1 MKYNLVDG
9 DEKVDVLETSRDIS
23 ARLKTA
29 QAIDWGVVVD
39 GYLVNAA
46 AVGRVYAASLYSDH
60 SQKIAD
66 GETVVTPPVT
76 DVYQQQGFTLLR
88 SFNGFDHYVVVSQFV
103 GDT

>member
-1 MKYNLVDG
+1 MDG
-9 DEKVDVLETSRDIS
+9 DEKVGVLKASRDFLTRIQ
-23 ARLKTA
+23 AA
-29 QAIDWGVVVD
+29 QSIDWGVVVD

-46 AVGRVYAASLYSDH
+46 AVGRVYAASLYFDH

-76 DVYQQQGFTLLR
+76 TVYQRQGFTLLR
-88 SFNGFDHYVVVSQFV
+88 SFNGSDHYVVVSQFM